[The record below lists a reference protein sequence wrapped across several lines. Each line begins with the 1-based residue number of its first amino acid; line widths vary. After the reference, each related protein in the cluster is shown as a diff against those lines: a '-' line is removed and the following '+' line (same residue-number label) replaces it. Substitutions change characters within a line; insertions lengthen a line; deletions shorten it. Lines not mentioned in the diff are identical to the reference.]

1 MRKAILDDD
10 GNLIDFEKKSR
21 LAKDDIDCGDLPTD
35 GSYRFVGG
43 SFVKNTSMIRSK
55 ANRDRALYLLIRAAQ
70 NGEDVPQ
77 ECIRY
82 ADWYA
87 KHFGE

>member
-10 GNLIDFEKKSR
+10 NNLIDFESKSR
-21 LAKDDIDCGDLPTD
+21 LAKSDIDCGDLPID
-35 GSYRFVGG
+35 GSYRFVDG
-43 SFVKNTSMIRSK
+43 SFVKNTAMIRSK
-55 ANRDRALYLLIRAAQ
+55 VNRDRALYLLIRAAQ

-77 ECIRY
+77 ECVKY